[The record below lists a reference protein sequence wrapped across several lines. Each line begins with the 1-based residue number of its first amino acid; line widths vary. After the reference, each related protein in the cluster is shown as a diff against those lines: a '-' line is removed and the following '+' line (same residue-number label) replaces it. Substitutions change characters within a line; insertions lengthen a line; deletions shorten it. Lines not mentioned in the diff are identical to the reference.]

1 MSDPNV
7 NEPNMTESDY
17 QLPPPPFSEEYTQEE
32 EVEPIPAMSE
42 AQSLT
47 GIFFEP
53 TRTFESFRRKPRFI
67 TAAIIMIIAY
77 LAFITVFFT
86 KIDYGKFVRAA
97 IENSPRAAQ
106 MQPEQIDQA
115 VEMQS
120 KPIFKAIFLYVVPSI
135 VFLIIF
141 VIGGLLYMAGVMMM
155 GGKISFLQGVGV
167 WVYSSLPPTLITML
181 LNILLVFIKDPES
194 YDQVSA
200 SRTGLVQANLGFLFS
215 AKDSKMLHAIFSQFD
230 VFVFYG
236 LFLAA
241 LGLRVV
247 GKISSGLAWAI
258 VLAIFLV
265 RVAFSILGASFG

>member
-17 QLPPPPFSEEYTQEE
+17 QFPPPPFDGDYPQEE
-32 EVEPIPAMSE
+32 EEPIPEMSE

-53 TRTFESFRRKPRFI
+53 TRTFESFRRKPRFV

-86 KIDYGKFVRAA
+86 KVDYNKFVRSAV
-97 IENSPRAAQ
+97 ENSPRSAQ
-106 MQPEQIDQA
+106 MSPEQIDQA
-115 VEMQS
+115 VEMQT
-120 KPIFKAIFLYVVPSI
+120 KPILKAIFLYVVPSI
-135 VFLIIF
+135 VFLIVF
-141 VIGGLLYMAGVMMM
+141 AIGGLIYMAGVMMM

-167 WVYSSLPPTLITML
+167 WVYSSLPPLLITML

-194 YDQVSA
+194 YDQVAA
-200 SRTGLVQANLGFLFS
+200 SRTGLAQANLGILFS

-247 GKISSGLAWAI
+247 GKISSGLAWTI

-265 RVAFSILGASFG
+265 RVAFSVLGASFG